1 MKYQKKPVIIEA
13 VQWTG
18 DNITEICKFTKRDIS
33 HLLHSGQLYI
43 ETLEGI
49 MKASIGD
56 FIIKGVSCEFYPCKP
71 EVFYQTYEE
80 VVDMWNTRTPEIV
93 RCGECVYWEPEN
105 CRNLNI
111 LMRDQQMTYD
121 DFCSW
126 GERREEK

>member
-1 MKYQKKPVIIEA
+1 MTKLKRCPFCGGEASLEVIRENEVAFCCVECDQCGISTYSSTNMK
-13 VQWTG
+13 
-18 DNITEICKFTKRDIS
+18 
-33 HLLHSGQLYI
+33 
-43 ETLEGI
+43 
-49 MKASIGD
+49 
-56 FIIKGVSCEFYPCKP
+56 
-71 EVFYQTYEE
+71 E

-105 CRNLNI
+105 CRNPNI

>member
-1 MKYQKKPVIIEA
+1 
-13 VQWTG
+13 
-18 DNITEICKFTKRDIS
+18 
-33 HLLHSGQLYI
+33 
-43 ETLEGI
+43 

-71 EVFYQTYEE
+71 EVFYQTYEK

-105 CRNLNI
+105 CRNPNI
-111 LMRDQQMTYD
+111 LMRDQQMNYD
-121 DFCSW
+121 DFCSG